1 MFYIKT
7 ILFPIIIVIIA
18 YVLLDVMDTRK
29 AILKA
34 NNPYTQEQ
42 IDFTAYGPEGKEKA
56 LAYQKENDKY
66 IEIMKKK
73 NAKYMKKM
81 NLEREEK
88 NKKIEAQKAVE
99 YADANLKNKLIIKG
113 KISEYGTYILRV
125 YYVAQKDSFFCTT
138 FSLFDGISP
147 KSKFFEYI
155 PTLSDNHHKVI
166 FPTDEISWFNYCD
179 YQLNS
184 IYMDSEIIFEKK
196 NNKLEFIGNVY
207 PQSPYPKV
215 IKLRKVWKNQYT
227 VDVYENPYSQIKNE
241 QENRS
246 QKVTLDTRDIDNVVS
261 QQLRKEL
268 NLLAKAFD
276 AYNQVHRKKLTAEE
290 GKKLLRNE
298 QDLSKFIP
306 KEELKEYLQELKTS
320 ITYKNGNPIDPW
332 GHPYKYRADYA
343 IIYSDGAE
351 SFEYKNDLSH
361 KLKRFKTRK
370 QEAIRQM
377 SNLAELFTTYINKMG
392 YAPTKEEA
400 KKLFRHEENLAKADF
415 YDSRG
420 LERYNKIPK
429 SEGNPIDPWGHP
441 YQYREENVRQG
452 IDAAIFSLG
461 KDRIKSSDDI
471 FFYDIYFNVRAPSQ
485 IKRNYPR
492 GNSPR

>member
-7 ILFPIIIVIIA
+7 ILFTIIIVIVS
-18 YVLLDVMDTRK
+18 YVLLDVMETRNVV
-29 AILKA
+29 LKA

-56 LAYQKENDKY
+56 LAYQKEN
-66 IEIMKKK
+66 
-73 NAKYMKKM
+73 AKYMEEMK
-81 NLEREEK
+81 LEREEK

-113 KISEYGTYILRV
+113 NISENSTYILKVFYKAHR
-125 YYVAQKDSFFCTT
+125 DTFFCKTHNL
-138 FSLFDGISP
+138 FAGVSL
-147 KSKFFEYI
+147 KSKSFEYI
-155 PTLSDNHHKVI
+155 PTISNNHHKVI
-166 FPTDEISWFNYCD
+166 FPTDEISWFNFCD
-179 YQLNS
+179 YQLDS

-196 NNKLEFIGNVY
+196 SNKLEFIGNVY
-207 PQSPYPKV
+207 PQSQYPKFT
-215 IKLRKVWKNQYT
+215 KLRKVWKNQYT
-227 VDVYENPYSQIKNE
+227 VDVYENSDLQIQTE
-241 QENRS
+241 QKDRG
-246 QKVTLDTRDIDNVVS
+246 QKVILDTRDIDNVVS

-298 QDLSKFIP
+298 KDLSNCIP
-306 KEELKEYLQELKTS
+306 KEELKSYLQELKES

-351 SFEYKNDLSH
+351 SFEYKNELRH
-361 KLKRFKTRK
+361 RLKRFKTRK
-370 QEAIRQM
+370 QESIRQM
-377 SNLAELFTTYINKMG
+377 SNLAQLFSTYINKMG

-420 LERYNKIPK
+420 LERYKKIPK
-429 SEGNPIDPWGHP
+429 REGNPIDPWGHL
-441 YQYREENVRQG
+441 YQYREESVTQG
-452 IDAAIFSLG
+452 TDAAIFSLG
-461 KDRIKSSDDI
+461 EDGVKSSDDI

>member
-7 ILFPIIIVIIA
+7 ILFTIIIVIVS
-18 YVLLDVMDTRK
+18 YVLLDVMETRN
-29 AILKA
+29 AVLKA

-56 LAYQKENDKY
+56 LAYQKE
-66 IEIMKKK
+66 

-113 KISEYGTYILRV
+113 NISDNSTYILKV
-125 YYVAQKDSFFCTT
+125 YYKAHRDTFFCKTHN
-138 FSLFDGISP
+138 LFAGVSS
-147 KSKFFEYI
+147 KSKSFEYI
-155 PTLSDNHHKVI
+155 PTISNNHHKVI
-166 FPTDEISWFNYCD
+166 FPTDEIYWFNFCD
-179 YQLNS
+179 YQLDS

-196 NNKLEFIGNVY
+196 SNKLEFIGNVY
-207 PQSPYPKV
+207 PQSPYPKFT
-215 IKLRKVWKNQYT
+215 KLRKVWKNQYT

-298 QDLSKFIP
+298 QDLLKFIP

-441 YQYREENVRQG
+441 YQYREENARQG
-452 IDAAIFSLG
+452 IDAVVFSLG
-461 KDRIKSSDDI
+461 KDGVKSSDDI
-471 FFYDIYFNVRAPSQ
+471 FFYDIYSNVRAPSQ